1 MKTKKAKT
9 ATKPTPVP
17 AAKPKWNGLC
27 AAGHGL
33 DYEGQP
39 CDYCARLETA
49 ALLRE
54 KCPHGVATR
63 IESCDVCDR
72 TVRLTAADAASVEEA
87 LRGLRQVLELV
98 KAPLLGL
105 DPLPSNSPASEVVA
119 RGLAAEAVI
128 RQALTPKP

>member
-1 MKTKKAKT
+1 MKTKKKT
-9 ATKPTPVP
+9 KAAGKKPAPKT
-17 AAKPKWNGLC
+17 KWNGLC

-33 DYEGQP
+33 DFEGQS
-39 CDYCARLETA
+39 CDICERLETA

-63 IESCDVCDR
+63 IESCDICDR
-72 TVRLTAADAASVEEA
+72 VVRLTAAEASSVEEA

-119 RGLAAEAVI
+119 RGLAAEAVL
-128 RQALTPKP
+128 RQALTPKS